1 MPKAKNGV
9 VIESIIVDPPVVYPG
24 DTATITIHA
33 HNDNGG
39 PLDFDVSAS
48 EGTIEPTDEPNV
60 FLWHVPE
67 DIRTGKPVRI
77 H

>member
-1 MPKAKNGV
+1 MSKGNNRV
-9 VIESIIVDPPVVYPG
+9 VIEAIIVDPPVVNPG
-24 DTATITIHA
+24 ETATITIHA
-33 HNDNGG
+33 HDRHGG
-39 PLDFDVSAS
+39 PLNFEVSAS

-67 DIRTGKPVRI
+67 TIRPGRGVRI